1 MEIKVYQP
9 NDEIKIAKLFNLA
22 FKKELSADYWK
33 WRFVENPFLDESM
46 INLMWDG
53 DQLVGHHAVSA
64 SEIKVKNETYLS
76 SLCGTAMTHP
86 NYEGR
91 GIYGD
96 LALSLYDRI
105 LKDHNVQNII
115 TFPAR
120 AASHY
125 SLVKKIKYRNVGY
138 LPTLKLNASSFKNK
152 NAISDNIN
160 IVEKFNNIHEE
171 FINETLQNSGFDIYT
186 KRSVK
191 YLNWRYTKCPIN
203 KYFCIEYKI
212 DGKMKG
218 LLIAK
223 IYKSNELSTEVDIDI
238 VDLFCSEDLEI
249 LKSLFSGII
258 EKISALNYNVQ
269 NLNCWISLF
278 DRRHLELERLGFVMS
293 TPITYFC
300 VKSLGQKLNGIDQF
314 NKWYISM
321 GDSDVY

>member
-9 NDEIKIAKLFNLA
+9 NDEIEIATLFNSA

-33 WRFVENPFLDESM
+33 WRFVENPFLDEPM
-46 INLMWDG
+46 INLMWDA

-64 SEIKVKNETYLS
+64 SEIKFKNEIYLS

-105 LKDHNVQNII
+105 LKDHNLQNII

-125 SLVKKIKYRNVGY
+125 SLVKKIKYNNVGY
-138 LPTLKLNASSFKNK
+138 LPTLKLSAASFKNS
-152 NAISDNIN
+152 ITDNIN
-160 IVEKFNNIHEE
+160 VVEEFNIIHEE
-171 FINETLQNSGFDIYT
+171 FINMTLQNLGFDIYT
-186 KRSVK
+186 NRSVK

-203 KYFCIEYKI
+203 KYVSIEYI
-212 DGKMKG
+212 INGNVEG

-223 IYKSNELSTEVDIDI
+223 IYKINELSTEVDIDI
-238 VDLFCSEDLEI
+238 VDLFCNEDLDI
-249 LKSLFSGII
+249 LTRLFSGII
-258 EKISALNYNVQ
+258 EKISSLNYNVQ

-300 VKSLGQKLNGIDQF
+300 VKSLGQKLNDIDQF